1 MVKSA
6 LVSTLLLAVS
16 AFAHPHAHGGPS
28 SDQLYSFLKARTSVS
43 AAASEGAAANPS
55 SGSSNGSAEGGR
67 GSSTAFSAARFPD
80 VQAVLEGNK
89 RFVQNRDA
97 KAIQELVDNG
107 QKPPFMM
114 VACSDS
120 RAPEAT
126 IFDSKPG
133 TFFMERNIAN
143 QYKPGDENAQSVM
156 AYGIH
161 VLGVQHIVIL
171 GHYGC
176 GGIAASIATPPKN
189 NINVA
194 SHIVNTWIGD
204 IRQLYLTSNRS
215 EIVEMRT
222 ANLAI
227 EAAGGTV
234 EEPKIREPGFRALV
248 EENVKLQVQRL
259 VDSSVM
265 KNVGLLSLGLPVPS
279 STRMALSR
287 PPTRPLSSAAQKRAV
302 QSALSLST
310 DGCMTSRV
318 ERSSTSTFPLVQLDL
333 RTLFL
338 LRLARAMRRAP
349 PHLRRLLEA
358 RAQRRRLLRKEEP
371 ALLLRQLRVRP
382 LPLLALQRVARLL
395 PPLQERVQ
403 RARAR
408 RVPRR
413 LPLRLRLEMFVFTVH
428 PRLVPEERD
437 VRMHARSM
445 PLLSIFT
452 SAWRHLDDQVVV
464 KSLG

>member
-265 KNVGLLSLGLPVPS
+265 KNRVDEITTKLNTDGTLKASNSTPVERRAEEGGAIRPVFVHGWVHDLESGEIIDLNISSGPAGFENFVPPAAGEGNAESPS
-279 STRMALSR
+279 SSTTTAGGESA
-287 PPTRPLSSAAQKRAV
+287 TSTSAAEGGASSTSSAAEGAATTTS
-302 QSALSLST
+302 SAAEGGETSST
-310 DGCMTSRV
+310 VAGEGAESS
-318 ERSSTSTFPLVQLDL
+318 SSTS
-333 RTLFL
+333 
-338 LRLARAMRRAP
+338 A
-349 PHLRRLLEA
+349 EA
-358 RAQRRRLLRKEEP
+358 TA
-371 ALLLRQLRVRP
+371 ASSSSGDVRVHGPSSLGTR
-382 LPLLALQRVARLL
+382 
-395 PPLQERVQ
+395 
-403 RARAR
+403 RAR
-408 RVPRR
+408 RSNARALNASSLNLHKRLASFGRSGRR
-413 LPLRLRLEMFVFTVH
+413 
-428 PRLVPEERD
+428 
-437 VRMHARSM
+437 
-445 PLLSIFT
+445 
-452 SAWRHLDDQVVV
+452 
-464 KSLG
+464 